1 MKYCTC
7 TGTCR
12 GPDGLG
18 EGWVCV
24 LQKPTAAIAPTAWHD
39 WKGVTEP
46 DWYWWWNGD
55 PDSAPVPVAIG
66 GSWNGKDYDRF
77 AQTGQLGWT
86 WAQPV
91 EQMGGLWCR
100 AMPPEIPKEEIH
112 KAIYG
117 N

>member
-1 MKYCTC
+1 M
-7 TGTCR
+7 GVAMS
-12 GPDGLG
+12 
-18 EGWVCV
+18 E
-24 LQKPTAAIAPTAWHD
+24 WHD

-66 GSWNGKDYDRF
+66 GSWNGKGYDRF

-100 AMPPEIPKEEIH
+100 AVPPEIPREEIH

-117 N
+117 H